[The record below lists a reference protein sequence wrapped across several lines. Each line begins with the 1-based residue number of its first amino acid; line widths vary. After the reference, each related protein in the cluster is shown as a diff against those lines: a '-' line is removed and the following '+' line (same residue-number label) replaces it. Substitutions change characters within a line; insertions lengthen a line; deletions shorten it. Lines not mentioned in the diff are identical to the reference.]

1 MWHYVEGIHNWDPI
15 WPDHAIRI
23 IPGPSS
29 LWLDATGKRLPAP
42 YFPGFDTLGTLKAI
56 LATGHDYSWFI
67 LTQSIIEKEF
77 ALSGSE
83 QNPDVTGKDLQAAA
97 AQRLTSRARPGPV
110 EAFKQHGVGL
120 RRARQPARPRRR
132 HERDRARARSSTSSD
147 VEREV
152 VARDREVDNK
162 YSKDLQLMAITQRAP
177 LPRRQADPGRQAAPA
192 ARPRRTA
199 R

>member
-29 LWLDATGKRLPAP
+29 LWLDATGERLPAP
-42 YFPGFDTLGTLKAI
+42 LFPGFDTLGTLKAI

-83 QNPDVTGKDLQAAA
+83 QNPDVTGKDRKLLLRSAAGM
-97 AQRLTSRARPGPV
+97 RRPGSGR
-110 EAFKQHGVGL
+110 GVQGARRRL
-120 RRARQPARPRRR
+120 RR
-132 HERDRARARSSTSSD
+132 RATTCATWS
-147 VEREV
+147 
-152 VARDREVDNK
+152 
-162 YSKDLQLMAITQRAP
+162 
-177 LPRRQADPGRQAAPA
+177 PG
-192 ARPRRTA
+192 
-199 R
+199 